1 MPSGAAAAAP
11 NALAAMPAATAKSRI
26 AVGST
31 MAVRWAGGAPIASS
45 QPRITAAG
53 QVGEQSQQDPGV
65 AGPQVKLA
73 RHLPQQHEQAG
84 RSQHPEDR
92 LLASAERI
100 EGPHRGPGD
109 QRESYDQRQGRQQ
122 PEL

>member
-31 MAVRWAGGAPIASS
+31 MAVRWGGGAPIARS
-45 QPRITAAG
+45 QPRTTPPAEVD
-53 QVGEQSQQDPGV
+53 QQSQQDAGV

-84 RSQHPEDR
+84 RAQHPDDR
-92 LLASAERI
+92 LLASAMRI
-100 EGPHRGPGD
+100 QGPHRGPGD
-109 QRESYDQRQGRQQ
+109 QRESYDQGQGRQQ